1 MRLIGITG
9 PSGSGKSTLSRD
21 LKEKI
26 PNSDIIYIDFNM
38 IGSYFTLRDKMIEIY
53 GEDIFLTKDIPDNLF
68 IDGEYDTSLFKY
80 FNEPLFL
87 SDIEKVKEA
96 WKYAIPIITEK
107 TRQDI
112 LRRSNSDVIILDS
125 PILPLSKLFGECDIR
140 ILINADSNTRYT
152 VLADRE
158 EFACSKETAQRRDQ
172 VIGFDYSDY
181 EYTLKFSNDY
191 TLETLHEN
199 ANKVEGVLNPNKI
212 FVLMGDSGSGK
223 TFFINNV
230 ASRYANM
237 SVIQRQSSRKVR
249 DGEENSIEIKA
260 GLFEK
265 DVKKLDY
272 VYSIDKDLK
281 GFFKKATYT
290 GFSKDDIDK
299 AFAQK
304 HSSIVIADTD
314 TYQRLKLDYPGRVVP
329 IYISRNYSSE
339 EEFEQALK
347 KGGRSPEEIELRKK
361 LSKIAYEELYIRNA
375 DDIGTDRIVD
385 NHIGTNPEELQIQ
398 FENIA
403 RQNYIDLG
411 EYVSEKR
418 KGLSHIK
425 AVDFKHS
432 DCKLCSI
439 IENKANCTPENVIIY
454 EDDKFVVTPV
464 KGSIVEGYLMVTPK
478 RHIES
483 LADLSEDEFEQLL
496 FVNNQ
501 MSDMLKQIYG
511 KSTILFERG
520 SGKGNED
527 LHPGAITHA
536 HMHIIPT
543 ELNKEIHSEILE
555 EADMMQLV
563 EPKTILENSI
573 DTYLLYIDNNGN
585 WFKTKS
591 PETFIPPQYVR
602 RKVAINEGIPDL
614 WNWREHSLDK
624 NAIKTLEDVVTY
636 LKNHKLSP
644 TMKICTKGFLDR
656 MDPKE
661 SSRRPVSSLQI
672 TD

>member
-1 MRLIGITG
+1 MKIIGVTG
-9 PSGSGKSTLSRD
+9 PTGSGKSTLSRA

-38 IGSYFTLRDKMIEIY
+38 IGSYFTLKDKMIEIF
-53 GEDIFLTKDIPDNLF
+53 GEDIFLTNDIPNNLF
-68 IDGEYDTSLFKY
+68 IDGEYDTSLFQY
-80 FNEPLFL
+80 FNEPIFL

-112 LRRSNSDVIILDS
+112 LKRKDSDVIILDS
-125 PILPLSKLFGECDIR
+125 PILPLSELFGECDIR
-140 ILINADSNTRYT
+140 ILVNADSNERYNI
-152 VLADRE
+152 VANRE

-172 VIGFDYSDY
+172 IIGFDYSDY
-181 EYTLKFSNDY
+181 EYTLKLFNDY
-191 TLETLHEN
+191 TSQTLDEN
-199 ANKVEGVLNPNKI
+199 ANKVTGVLNPNKI

-230 ASRYANM
+230 ASRYSNM

-249 DGEENSIEIKA
+249 EGEENSIEIKA
-260 GLFEK
+260 GLPER

-272 VYSIDKDLK
+272 VYSIDKGVK
-281 GFFKKATYT
+281 GFLQKATYT
-290 GFSKDDIDK
+290 GFSKADIDM
-299 AFAQK
+299 AFAQG

-314 TYQRLKLDYPGRVVP
+314 TYQRLKFDYPGRVIP

-339 EEFEQALK
+339 EEFEHALK
-347 KGGRSPEEIELRKK
+347 EGGRSPEEIELRKK
-361 LSKIAYEELYIRNA
+361 LSKIAYQELYVRNA
-375 DDIGTDRIVD
+375 EDIGTDRVID
-385 NHIGTNPEELQIQ
+385 NRIGTKLAELQTQ
-398 FENIA
+398 FETIA
-403 RQNYIDLG
+403 RKNFIDLG
-411 EYVSEKR
+411 KHFTEQ
-418 KGLSHIK
+418 GLSYIK
-425 AVDFKHS
+425 IPDLKHD

-439 IENKANCTPENVIIY
+439 IQNRDNCTPENIIIY

-520 SGKGNED
+520 SGKGNGD

-543 ELNKEIHSEILE
+543 ELNKDIHSEILE
-555 EADMMQLV
+555 EADMMQLP
-563 EPKTILENSI
+563 EPKTVLENNI

-614 WNWREHSLDK
+614 WNWREHSLDE
-624 NAIKTLEDVVTY
+624 NAIKTLKSIAKY
-636 LKNHKLSP
+636 LKTHKLSP
-644 TMKICTKGFLDR
+644 TMKICTKRFLDTISQNEI
-656 MDPKE
+656 DDKSP
-661 SSRRPVSSLQI
+661 SALQI
-672 TD
+672 AE